1 MTSRLNLK
9 FLNRAEGAHDL
20 DISRASWLLVVI
32 IGALLFFGIVWA
44 ALAHVEEVTRGDGRV
59 IPSQQVQVVQVLEAG
74 LVERIMAR
82 EGDIVAEGQVLMR
95 IDDTG
100 FSSQLGEIRQRRF
113 SLIIKIARLEAEA
126 NGKTRIEASADIAGR
141 AQAVLDAEQNLFRA
155 RLEKQ
160 AQDLAILE
168 QQLVQ
173 RKQELQ
179 ELLATERKLQQ
190 TVAFSEREFEI
201 NRNLRRQ
208 GVVSEIDM
216 VRIERQLATTKG
228 ELDVIQR
235 QIPRSQSA
243 IVEVEE
249 RLKNAESAFRSQAR
263 EELTKAQADLSVLDE
278 TIKAASDRVT
288 RTTLKSPVR
297 GIINKLNVTTI
308 GAVVQPGQNIL
319 EIVPLEDSLLIETRV
334 RPQDVAFLHPNQR
347 ANVKITAYDYSV
359 YGTLPGAVERISADA
374 ITNDKGEAFY
384 RVIVRTDKNFLGS
397 ANKPLPIIPGMVASV
412 DILTGEKTVLAYLMK
427 PLTKA
432 RSEALRER

>member
-9 FLNRAEGAHDL
+9 FLNHADGAHDL

-32 IGALLFFGIVWA
+32 IGALLFFGLVWA

-82 EGDIVAEGQVLMR
+82 EGDIVADGQVLMR

-113 SLIIKIARLEAEA
+113 SLILRIARLEAEA
-126 NGKTRIEASADIAGR
+126 NGRTRIEASPDIAGR
-141 AQAVLDAEQNLFRA
+141 AQAVLDAEQNLFKA

-160 AQDLAILE
+160 AQDLAILD

-179 ELLATERKLQQ
+179 ELLANERKLQQ
-190 TVAFSEREFEI
+190 TVTFSEREFEI
-201 NRNLRRQ
+201 NKNLRRQ

-228 ELDVIQR
+228 ELDVVQR

-308 GAVVQPGQNIL
+308 GAVVQPGQNIV
-319 EIVPLEDSLLIETRV
+319 EIVPLEDTLLIETRV

-347 ANVKITAYDYSV
+347 ANVKITAYDYSI
-359 YGTLPGAVERISADA
+359 YGTLPGVVERISADA